1 MEFVRH
7 LSEEVDIEH
16 GDTGTTVR
24 FRLGPPGGRA
34 VPATPAAPVPAPR
47 ADDAPVAQVRG
58 ELDLA
63 NVEEVRTDLLAR
75 LAALPAGARFTVDL
89 RPTTY
94 LPSAGI
100 GLLLEVVEHARA
112 LGVDLQV
119 LTEPSGLA
127 GRAFALA
134 GLQDVVEQAQ

>member
-1 MEFVRH
+1 M
-7 LSEEVDIEH
+7 
-16 GDTGTTVR
+16 
-24 FRLGPPGGRA
+24 
-34 VPATPAAPVPAPR
+34 
-47 ADDAPVAQVRG
+47 RG

-119 LTEPSGLA
+119 LPEPSGLA